1 MEPKTDRRI
10 RKTKTQLRQGLA
22 KLMSKKSINEIT
34 VKELVEEV
42 DINRSTFYLHYTDIY
57 DMLEKIENELME
69 EIMSIITFHDE
80 NLKEKEDSYSYLVN
94 LFTMLDNNR
103 DICKA
108 LVGPHG
114 DMSFITKIEEYI
126 SKNTEQYS
134 SKLFQK
140 ESQDDMKY
148 IHSYC
153 ITGCVGMIKT
163 WITDNP
169 SDSPQH
175 MAEVTSN
182 MLINTFQSYINT

>member
-1 MEPKTDRRI
+1 
-10 RKTKTQLRQGLA
+10 
-22 KLMSKKSINEIT
+22 
-34 VKELVEEV
+34 
-42 DINRSTFYLHYTDIY
+42 
-57 DMLEKIENELME
+57 
-69 EIMSIITFHDE
+69 MSIITFHDE